1 MERHIGTWYKEN
13 EKDKTEVG
21 ELVIDGNNIEFYS
34 RFCDPV
40 FLLHLSVATNNTVI
54 RFLLMD

>member
-1 MERHIGTWYKEN
+1 MERHIGTWYKES

-34 RFCDPV
+34 RFYEPAFPTTFIEFGV
-40 FLLHLSVATNNTVI
+40 
-54 RFLLMD
+54 